1 MRASQARQER
11 GQSGPGARVRQ
22 IGLECVD
29 DDCVKQGPRQGY
41 GAYGGQ
47 EGKVVKGESNWKSGL
62 NANEVSGRAAHSS
75 QRAPRCAAADDDEVV
90 KVRARSSQREGDY
103 RLADRQG
110 ARRWRWEV

>member
-1 MRASQARQER
+1 M
-11 GQSGPGARVRQ
+11 
-22 IGLECVD
+22 
-29 DDCVKQGPRQGY
+29 
-41 GAYGGQ
+41 
-47 EGKVVKGESNWKSGL
+47 VKGESKSGL
-62 NANEVSGRAAHSS
+62 NANEMPGRAAHSS

>member
-1 MRASQARQER
+1 MIASSKGRGRAME
-11 GQSGPGARVRQ
+11 
-22 IGLECVD
+22 
-29 DDCVKQGPRQGY
+29 
-41 GAYGGQ
+41 AYRGQ

-75 QRAPRCAAADDDEVV
+75 QRAPRCAAADNDEVV